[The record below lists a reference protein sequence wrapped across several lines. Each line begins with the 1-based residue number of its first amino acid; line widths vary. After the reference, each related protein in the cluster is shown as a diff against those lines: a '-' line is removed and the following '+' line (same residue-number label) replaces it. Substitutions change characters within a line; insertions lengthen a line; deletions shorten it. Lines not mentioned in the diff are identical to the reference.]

1 MPKSHARYAP
11 EYRRRMVEL
20 VRAGRSPDD
29 LAKEF
34 EPTAQS
40 IRNWVAQAERDA
52 GRRLDGLTSD
62 DRQELTAAAREPGA
76 ARRARDTIKS
86 RGLVRDGDR
95 FGAVAAFEFVSANQA
110 IYRTATMC
118 RVLEVSTSG
127 YYAWCKRSPSA
138 RAQADAEL
146 TSRMNAIHER
156 SHETYGAPR
165 VHAELEAEGIQVG
178 RKRVARLM
186 RTAGLVGVSRRKW
199 ITTTV
204 RDRNARPAP
213 DLVERNFVA
222 PGPNRLWVA
231 DITYIP
237 TWAGFL
243 YLAVV
248 LDAFS
253 RRIVGWAMETHLRTE
268 LVLEALNMALAQ
280 RRPAGVIHHSD
291 QGTQYTS
298 IAFGMRCRESG
309 VRPSMGSVGDCFD
322 NAMCESFFATLE
334 CELLDR
340 RHFRTQVEAR
350 MAVFEFI
357 EGWYNPHRRH
367 SALDYLSPINYER
380 SQYSEESTASPPPST

>member
-1 MPKSHARYAP
+1 
-11 EYRRRMVEL
+11 
-20 VRAGRSPDD
+20 
-29 LAKEF
+29 
-34 EPTAQS
+34 
-40 IRNWVAQAERDA
+40 
-52 GRRLDGLTSD
+52 
-62 DRQELTAAAREPGA
+62 
-76 ARRARDTIKS
+76 
-86 RGLVRDGDR
+86 
-95 FGAVAAFEFVSANQA
+95 
-110 IYRTATMC
+110 MC
-118 RVLEVSTSG
+118 RGLEVSTSG

-138 RAQADAEL
+138 RAQAEAEL

-204 RDRNARPAP
+204 RDRHARPAP

-248 LDAFS
+248 VDAFS

-380 SQYSEESTASPPPST
+380 SHYSEESTASPPLST